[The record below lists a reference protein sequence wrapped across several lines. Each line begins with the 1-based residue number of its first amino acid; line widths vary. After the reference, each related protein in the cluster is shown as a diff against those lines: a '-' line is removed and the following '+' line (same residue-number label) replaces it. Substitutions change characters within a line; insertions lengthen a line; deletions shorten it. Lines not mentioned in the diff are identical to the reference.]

1 MQIDMEL
8 PKFSLD
14 LVEACVVYE
23 KYFEN
28 KSVDTIKKMVQEYKM
43 FWRLANKY
51 PEIPFVPTE
60 ELDEVWHLHM
70 LYPQNYYPDC
80 KKYFNGLLHHYAGFG
95 KKAEEAP
102 ILKNMFVQGM
112 DVWEKEYGYRLS

>member
-1 MQIDMEL
+1 
-8 PKFSLD
+8 
-14 LVEACVVYE
+14 
-23 KYFEN
+23 
-28 KSVDTIKKMVQEYKM
+28 M

-80 KKYFNGLLHHYAGFG
+80 KKYFNGLLHHYTGSGAKNRNDLKVFFQNRLYWYYYL
-95 KKAEEAP
+95 KK
-102 ILKNMFVQGM
+102 
-112 DVWEKEYGYRLS
+112 

>member
-1 MQIDMEL
+1 
-8 PKFSLD
+8 
-14 LVEACVVYE
+14 
-23 KYFEN
+23 
-28 KSVDTIKKMVQEYKM
+28 MVQEYKM

-95 KKAEEAP
+95 KKSKRFESVLSKSA
-102 ILKNMFVQGM
+102 ILVLLLKKGV
-112 DVWEKEYGYRLS
+112 